1 MMDDWTVGGMMDEQ
15 KDRWTTDGRMNEW
28 MGGWMDG

>member
-15 KDRWTTDGRMNEW
+15 KDRWTTDGRMDEW